1 MEKVHEAAKALVELA
16 WWVQRKGPIRAG
28 FEPLPATERVILG
41 YLEGNERS
49 SVTEV
54 GAALDIKPSN
64 VSAAVRE
71 LSARGLVER
80 VADPDDKRKSLLSLT
95 DEARRNKSSIDAAVT
110 GSLEEVL
117 EQLSPEHRESLFASL
132 DALGDVVLR
141 LRTADR

>member
-1 MEKVHEAAKALVELA
+1 MEKVHEAAKALLDLA
-16 WWVQRKGPIRAG
+16 WWVQRRGPMRAG
-28 FEPLPATERVILG
+28 FEPLPVTERVILG
-41 YLEGNERS
+41 YLEGHDGS

-54 GAALDIKPSN
+54 GTALDIKSSN

-71 LSARGLVER
+71 LGVRGLVER
-80 VADPDDKRKSLLSLT
+80 VSDPEDRRKSLLSLT

-132 DALGDVVLR
+132 DALGDIVDR
-141 LRTADR
+141 LRTTDR

>member
-1 MEKVHEAAKALVELA
+1 MDKVHEAAKTLLELA

-54 GAALDIKPSN
+54 GVALDIKPSN

-71 LSARGLVER
+71 LAGRGLVEK
-80 VADPDDKRKSLLSLT
+80 VSDPVDKRKSLLSLT
-95 DEARRNKSSIDAAVT
+95 EEARRNKGSIDAAVT

-132 DALGDVVLR
+132 DALGDVVFR
-141 LRTADR
+141 LRTTDR

>member
-1 MEKVHEAAKALVELA
+1 MEKVHEAAKALLELA

-41 YLEGNERS
+41 YLEGHERS
-49 SVTEV
+49 GVTEV
-54 GAALDIKPSN
+54 GAALDIKSSN

-71 LSARGLVER
+71 LTARGLVQKIT
-80 VADPDDKRKSLLSLT
+80 DPDDKRKSLLSLT

-117 EQLSPEHRESLFASL
+117 DQLSPVHRESVFASL
-132 DALGDVVLR
+132 DALEDVVLR

>member
-1 MEKVHEAAKALVELA
+1 MEKVHEAAKALLELA

>member
-1 MEKVHEAAKALVELA
+1 MEKVHEAAKALLELA
-16 WWVQRKGPIRAG
+16 WWVQRKGPMRAG

-41 YLEGNERS
+41 YLEGHERS

-71 LSARGLVER
+71 LGARGLVER

-95 DEARRNKSSIDAAVT
+95 DVARQNKSSIDAAVT

-132 DALGDVVLR
+132 DALGDVVFR
-141 LRTADR
+141 LRTTDR

>member
-1 MEKVHEAAKALVELA
+1 M
-16 WWVQRKGPIRAG
+16 RAG

-71 LSARGLVER
+71 LGARGLVER

-95 DEARRNKSSIDAAVT
+95 DEARRNKGSIDAA
-110 GSLEEVL
+110 ENFACEV
-117 EQLSPEHRESLFASL
+117 PK
-132 DALGDVVLR
+132 
-141 LRTADR
+141 

>member
-1 MEKVHEAAKALVELA
+1 MEKVHEAAKTLLELA
-16 WWVQRKGPIRAG
+16 WWVQRKGPVRAG

-41 YLEGNERS
+41 YLEFHEGS

-71 LSARGLVER
+71 LGARGLVER

-117 EQLSPEHRESLFASL
+117 EQLSPEHRDSLFASL

-141 LRTADR
+141 LRTTDR

>member
-1 MEKVHEAAKALVELA
+1 MEKVHEAAKTLLELA

-54 GAALDIKPSN
+54 GVALDIKPSN

-71 LSARGLVER
+71 LAGRGLVEK
-80 VADPDDKRKSLLSLT
+80 VADPFDKRKSLLSLT
-95 DEARRNKSSIDAAVT
+95 EEARRNKGSIDAAVT
-110 GSLEEVL
+110 GSLEEML

-132 DALGDVVLR
+132 DALGDVVFR
-141 LRTADR
+141 LRTTDR

>member
-1 MEKVHEAAKALVELA
+1 MEKVHEAAKTLLELA
-16 WWVQRKGPIRAG
+16 WWVQRRGPMRAG

-71 LSARGLVER
+71 LGARGLVER

-95 DEARRNKSSIDAAVT
+95 DEARRNKGSIDAAVT

-117 EQLSPEHRESLFASL
+117 EQLPPEHRESLFASL

>member
-1 MEKVHEAAKALVELA
+1 MEKVHEVAKALLDLA
-16 WWVQRKGPIRAG
+16 WWVQRKGPMRAG
-28 FEPLPATERVILG
+28 LEPLPVTERVILG
-41 YLEGNERS
+41 YLEGHDGS

-71 LSARGLVER
+71 LGSRGLVER
-80 VADPDDKRKSLLSLT
+80 VADPEDKRKSLLSLT
-95 DEARRNKSSIDAAVT
+95 DEARRNKRAIDAAVT

-132 DALGDVVLR
+132 DAFSDVVFR
-141 LRTADR
+141 LRTTDR

>member
-1 MEKVHEAAKALVELA
+1 MEKVHEAAKTLLELA
-16 WWVQRKGPIRAG
+16 WWVQRRGPMRAG

-71 LSARGLVER
+71 LGARGLVER

-95 DEARRNKSSIDAAVT
+95 DEARRNKGSIDAAVT

-117 EQLSPEHRESLFASL
+117 EQLPPEHRESLFASL
-132 DALGDVVLR
+132 DALADVVLR